1 MELEVRPFIVLSL
14 LLLPLSAQ
22 AAPRAAK
29 LKLRVESPQ
38 VLEGGIDEAKVRQR
52 VRSRTQTFLNCYQRH
67 VKEQDARSGSLL
79 LRFDVLG
86 SGRVDALT
94 IVSNDLG
101 DALAGCLVKRLRAL
115 RMPMPDKREAA
126 AFEIGVTYRRIFE
139 GREVPR
145 RR

>member
-1 MELEVRPFIVLSL
+1 MELEVRTLIVLSL
-14 LLLPLSAQ
+14 LSIPVSTD

-29 LKLRVESPQ
+29 LKVRVGSPQ
-38 VLEGGIDEAKVRQR
+38 VLEGAIDEAKVRQR
-52 VRSRTQTFLNCYQRH
+52 VRSRTQTFVNCYQRH
-67 VKEQDARSGSLL
+67 VKKKDARSGSLM
-79 LRFDVLG
+79 LRVDVLG

-94 IVSNDLG
+94 VVNSELPEVVST
-101 DALAGCLVKRLRAL
+101 CLIKRLRAL

-126 AFEIGVTYRRIFE
+126 AFEIGVKYRRIFE